1 MNSEIQN
8 KKKQF
13 EKEIETEIKNAEKE
27 IENLKKDSLNDI
39 STISE
44 EMASKVVEIL
54 SGEPLNQSS
63 VKAAVLE
70 STKKNLSR
78 YL

>member
-1 MNSEIQN
+1 MLELKNLDQEIV
-8 KKKQF
+8 
-13 EKEIETEIKNAEKE
+13 
-27 IENLKKDSLNDI
+27 NLQKDSVTSI
-39 STISE
+39 TAIAE
-44 EMASKVVEIL
+44 EMTSKVIEMV

-70 STKKNLSR
+70 STKKNLGK

>member
-1 MNSEIQN
+1 MES
-8 KKKQF
+8 
-13 EKEIETEIKNAEKE
+13 
-27 IENLKKDSLNDI
+27 I
-39 STISE
+39 SIISE
-44 EMASKVVEIL
+44 EMTSKVIELV

-70 STKKNLSR
+70 STKKNLGK